1 MLSRSTCLIACC
13 VLAFAALA
21 ADEPRAEFTAK
32 AGDYDAPFGEAS
44 AAIKQI
50 ILDEGFEVVGVADFT
65 DLAGQPLQIGRLYA
79 EEFATRLVGP
89 RKKYRL
95 LDPATLLGLVDA
107 SGGTSL
113 WTTPEKIKQFGAKSK
128 VELVVTGRI
137 EIAAKE
143 ARFFIKAVATE
154 DAGVVWAKTIA
165 VPGVSAAAAEA
176 AAKAEA
182 DAIAAQTKLVP
193 QPIAADAT
201 QSDALAITV
210 GGMFTGPDAATTTAP
225 ASSAGADSSA
235 ASPGPAVT
243 AAAPTIGA
251 IVAAPAPVSTPPATT
266 ATAASASAPVAV
278 TAAAATAPAAHSPA
292 ATASK
297 PVAAPSSAAAP
308 ASKPIASAPS
318 PAASA
323 PVGSGAVAATAAV
336 TTAAAVVTAAA
347 ANPPP
352 APAPAP
358 KPAPVQATPAPP
370 PEVLTFE
377 NAWLRARVRSASK
390 YEGSGW
396 VTAVLDLTNL
406 SDRPIK
412 LDAAQDDPGKGVD
425 ELGNN
430 WRIERVSGLKLASG
444 AAAVNT
450 TLNPSTTVSVVV
462 VLATSASPSG
472 RRLSFGPN
480 IYWFGSSAAG
490 DSGRVAVAF
499 SNIRVN

>member
-1 MLSRSTCLIACC
+1 MSRPSRVPALSLIASL
-13 VLAFAALA
+13 VLGSAALA

-50 ILDEGFEVVGVADFT
+50 VLDEGFEVVGVADFT

-95 LDPATLLGLVDA
+95 LDPATLLGLVEA

-113 WTTPEKIKQFGAKSK
+113 WATPEKIRQFGAKSK

-143 ARFFIKAVATE
+143 ARFLIKAIATD

-165 VPGVSAAAAEA
+165 VPGVSAAAAEE

-193 QPIAADAT
+193 QPIPTDAT
-201 QSDALAITV
+201 ASDALAITV
-210 GGMFTGPDAATTTAP
+210 GSMFTGETAAPSTAASAPAGASVGTTTAAPPPAAAAATPSIGALIATTAP
-225 ASSAGADSSA
+225 AT
-235 ASPGPAVT
+235 T
-243 AAAPTIGA
+243 AAAVSHSPA
-251 IVAAPAPVSTPPATT
+251 PQSVPPPSSPKPAAPSPSSPSPSIAAPVSSGASA
-266 ATAASASAPVAV
+266 ATAAVATAAVAV
-278 TAAAATAPAAHSPA
+278 TAAAASP
-292 ATASK
+292 
-297 PVAAPSSAAAP
+297 P
-308 ASKPIASAPS
+308 
-318 PAASA
+318 
-323 PVGSGAVAATAAV
+323 
-336 TTAAAVVTAAA
+336 
-347 ANPPP
+347 
-352 APAPAP
+352 PAPAP
-358 KPAPVQATPAPP
+358 KPAAAPPPP

-444 AAAVNT
+444 SGSVNT
-450 TLNPSTTVSVVV
+450 TLNPSSTVSVVV
-462 VLATSASPSG
+462 VLATSAQPSG

-480 IYWFGSSAAG
+480 LYWFGSAAVG

>member
-1 MLSRSTCLIACC
+1 MSRLSCLFVCLFLACG
-13 VLAFAALA
+13 ALA

-32 AGDYDAPFGEAS
+32 SADYEAAFGEAS

-50 ILDEGFEVVGVADFT
+50 ILDESFDVVGVADFT

-95 LDPATLLGLVDA
+95 LDPGTLLGLVEA
-107 SGGTSL
+107 AGGTSL
-113 WTTPEKIKQFGAKSK
+113 WATPEKIRQFGAKSK
-128 VELVVTGRI
+128 VDLVVTGRI

-143 ARFFIKAVATE
+143 ARFFIKALATE

-165 VPGVSAAAAEA
+165 VPGISAAAAA
-176 AAKAEA
+176 AAAQAEVEA
-182 DAIAAQTKLVP
+182 LAAQTKLVA
-193 QPIAADAT
+193 QPMNADAT
-201 QSDALAITV
+201 GDAVAEL
-210 GGMFTGPDAATTTAP
+210 FTGSAAAATGESAAAATTAP
-225 ASSAGADSSA
+225 AS
-235 ASPGPAVT
+235 T
-243 AAAPTIGA
+243 PTIGA
-251 IVAAPAPVSTPPATT
+251 LVAASVPAVSASSAPVTAPPPITTPPLVSAPIASVPAVGVAAAAAATPAPRSVAPAPTTPSPKPATPSAAAASSAPVAAAVTAPVSTG
-266 ATAASASAPVAV
+266 AAAV
-278 TAAAATAPAAHSPA
+278 TAVAAAAGVA
-292 ATASK
+292 ATTSAPPSVPK
-297 PVAAPSSAAAP
+297 PVAA
-308 ASKPIASAPS
+308 
-318 PAASA
+318 
-323 PVGSGAVAATAAV
+323 
-336 TTAAAVVTAAA
+336 
-347 ANPPP
+347 
-352 APAPAP
+352 
-358 KPAPVQATPAPP
+358 PAPP

-430 WRIERVSGLKLASG
+430 WRIERVSGLKLANG
-444 AAAVNT
+444 TGTANT
-450 TLNPSTTVSVVV
+450 TLNPSSTVSVVV
-462 VLATSASPSG
+462 VLATTAQPSG

-480 IYWFGSSAAG
+480 LYWFGSAAVG

>member
-1 MLSRSTCLIACC
+1 MSREHRPPALNLLLFVTFL
-13 VLAFAALA
+13 VLGAPAPASEA
-21 ADEPRAEFTAK
+21 PAGEFTAK
-32 AGDYDAPFGEAS
+32 AADYDAPFGEAS

-95 LDPATLLGLVDA
+95 LDPATLLGLVEA
-107 SGGTSL
+107 SGGPGL
-113 WTTPEKIKQFGAKSK
+113 WATPEKIRQFGDKSK

-143 ARFFIKAVATE
+143 ARFFIKAIATD
-154 DAGVVWAKTIA
+154 DAGVVWARTIA
-165 VPGVSAAAAEA
+165 VPGVSAAAAAAAAEA
-176 AAKAEA
+176 AALAAQAKLVAMPISTEVAPA
-182 DAIAAQTKLVP
+182 DALGNSMSAVEPAAATGT
-193 QPIAADAT
+193 AAA
-201 QSDALAITV
+201 SGAAALAV
-210 GGMFTGPDAATTTAP
+210 PAAAAAAPAATAP
-225 ASSAGADSSA
+225 APAASTSASSASA
-235 ASPGPAVT
+235 PS
-243 AAAPTIGA
+243 GA
-251 IVAAPAPVSTPPATT
+251 IVAAGVAAAVVSAASSSPAPEPTS
-266 ATAASASAPVAV
+266 TAASSPP
-278 TAAAATAPAAHSPA
+278 APA
-292 ATASK
+292 K
-297 PVAAPSSAAAP
+297 PAPSVLP
-308 ASKPIASAPS
+308 T
-318 PAASA
+318 
-323 PVGSGAVAATAAV
+323 GAVAAPKPVVPAVAAATTAAV
-336 TTAAAVVTAAA
+336 VASAGAPAAAPV
-347 ANPPP
+347 
-352 APAPAP
+352 P
-358 KPAPVQATPAPP
+358 KPGAVPVALPA
-370 PEVLTFE
+370 EVLTFE

-444 AAAVNT
+444 AGTVNT
-450 TLNPSTTVSVVV
+450 MLNPSSTVSVVV
-462 VLATSASPSG
+462 VLATSAQPSG

-480 IYWFGSSAAG
+480 LYWFGSPASG

>member
-1 MLSRSTCLIACC
+1 MTLVPCSVPVR
-13 VLAFAALA
+13 AFALA
-21 ADEPRAEFTAK
+21 ALMAVTFLSAAAPASAQAPGPDEFTAK
-32 AGDYDAPFGEAS
+32 ASDYETPFTEAS

-50 ILDEGFEVVGVADFT
+50 ILDEGFAVVGVADFT

-95 LDPATLLGLVDA
+95 LDPATLLGLVEA

-113 WTTPEKIKQFGAKSK
+113 WATPEKIRQFGKQSK

-143 ARFFIKAVATE
+143 ARFFIKAIATD

-165 VPGVSAAAAEA
+165 VPGVSAAAAEE

-182 DAIAAQTKLVP
+182 EALAAQTKLVA
-193 QPIAADAT
+193 QPIASDAT
-201 QSDALAITV
+201 SSDALAITV
-210 GGMFTGPDAATTTAP
+210 GSMFGEQTTPSAAP
-225 ASSAGADSSA
+225 ASAGAVTTNPA
-235 ASPGPAVT
+235 APPATV
-243 AAAPTIGA
+243 AATPTIGA
-251 IVAAPAPVSTPPATT
+251 IVAAPVPT
-266 ATAASASAPVAV
+266 ASAPAASVTTASAPAATSNPPAPSAPAATTTAAPAPAATQAAAPAPSPKPAAPQVSAPVGGAAVAAGAAV
-278 TAAAATAPAAHSPA
+278 TAAAA
-292 ATASK
+292 
-297 PVAAPSSAAAP
+297 SAAA
-308 ASKPIASAPS
+308 
-318 PAASA
+318 
-323 PVGSGAVAATAAV
+323 
-336 TTAAAVVTAAA
+336 
-347 ANPPP
+347 
-352 APAPAP
+352 APAP
-358 KPAPVQATPAPP
+358 KPAPVQAAPAPP

-450 TLNPSTTVSVVV
+450 TLNPSSTVSVVV
-462 VLATSASPSG
+462 VLATSANPSG

-480 IYWFGSSAAG
+480 IYWFGSPASG

>member
-1 MLSRSTCLIACC
+1 MSRPSRVPALSLIASL
-13 VLAFAALA
+13 VLGSAALA

-50 ILDEGFEVVGVADFT
+50 VLDEGFEVVGVADFT

-95 LDPATLLGLVDA
+95 LDPATLLGLVEA

-113 WTTPEKIKQFGAKSK
+113 WATPEKIRQFGAKSK

-143 ARFFIKAVATE
+143 ARFFIKAIATD

-165 VPGVSAAAAEA
+165 VPGVSAAAAEE

-193 QPIAADAT
+193 QPIATDAT
-201 QSDALAITV
+201 ASDALAITV
-210 GGMFTGPDAATTTAP
+210 GSMFTGEPAAPSAAASASVGATTAAPPPAAAATTPSIGALVATTAP
-225 ASSAGADSSA
+225 AITAAA
-235 ASPGPAVT
+235 ASPSPAPQST
-243 AAAPTIGA
+243 PPQSAPPPSSPKPAAPSPSSPSPSIA
-251 IVAAPAPVSTPPATT
+251 APVSSGASA
-266 ATAASASAPVAV
+266 ATAAVATAAVAV
-278 TAAAATAPAAHSPA
+278 TAAAASP
-292 ATASK
+292 
-297 PVAAPSSAAAP
+297 P
-308 ASKPIASAPS
+308 
-318 PAASA
+318 
-323 PVGSGAVAATAAV
+323 
-336 TTAAAVVTAAA
+336 
-347 ANPPP
+347 
-352 APAPAP
+352 PAPAP
-358 KPAPVQATPAPP
+358 KPAAAPPPP

-444 AAAVNT
+444 SGSVNT
-450 TLNPSTTVSVVV
+450 TLNPSSTVSVVV
-462 VLATSASPSG
+462 VLATSAQPSG

-480 IYWFGSSAAG
+480 LYWFGSAAVG